1 MFELLAMICVE
12 GLCQERLLPA
22 PAPMTE
28 AACIAGAHR
37 ANDWAAAREGA
48 SVQSTRCAA
57 LADLLEGKATVAE
70 ITPGA
75 FVHEGLIEHTTV
87 ESRGDVSNH
96 GFIIGETS
104 VAVIDAGY
112 TRALGEALYLAV
124 RAETDKPISHII
136 FTHMH
141 PDHTLGGDVFIE
153 AGAEA
158 LGAPKFQTAYD
169 SRVLGYI
176 ESLIRL
182 IGAENSHG
190 TYGEITAREVAEETI
205 DLGARPLRLMS
216 YPTAHT
222 NNDMTILDE
231 TAETI
236 WMGDLTFLSHT
247 PALDG
252 SITGW
257 IALLD
262 SLKAGEAKHMVPGH
276 GPARVAYPDGANP
289 TLDYLKGLATSIRT
303 SIARGESLQTALKD
317 EGEALKADWK
327 LWEEFHLRNATN
339 AYIELEWE

>member
-1 MFELLAMICVE
+1 MFELLAMICIE

-22 PAPMTE
+22 PLPQTE
-28 AACIAGAHR
+28 ATCLANAGR
-37 ANDWAAAREGA
+37 AKDWAAARDGA
-48 SVQSTRCAA
+48 SLQSTRCAP
-57 LADLLEGKATVAE
+57 LADLLPGAANTIE

-75 FVHEGLIEHTTV
+75 FVHQGLV
-87 ESRGDVSNH
+87 EDTAPSNAGDVSNH

-112 TRALGEALYLAV
+112 SRALGEALYLAV
-124 RAETDKPISHII
+124 RAKTDKPISHII

-141 PDHTLGGDVFIE
+141 PDHTLGGDVFLE
-153 AGAEA
+153 AGAEG
-158 LGAPKFQTAYD
+158 LGAPKFQSAYND
-169 SRVLGYI
+169 RVLGYI
-176 ESLIRL
+176 VSQTRL
-182 IGAENSHG
+182 IGAENGHG
-190 TYGEITAREVAEETI
+190 TYGEITTREVAEETI

-222 NNDMTILDE
+222 TNDMTILDE
-231 TAETI
+231 AAETI

-262 SLKAGEAKHMVPGH
+262 SLKAGDAKHMVPGH
-276 GPARVAYPDGANP
+276 GPAKVAYPDGANP
-289 TLDYLKGLATSIRT
+289 TLDYLKGLATAIRA
-303 SIARGESLQTALKD
+303 SIAKGESLQTALKD
-317 EGEALKADWK
+317 DGEDLKANWK
-327 LWEEFHLRNATN
+327 LWDEFHLRNATN

>member
-1 MFELLAMICVE
+1 MFELLAMICVD

-28 AACIAGAHR
+28 TACIASAAR
-37 ANDWAAAREGA
+37 AEEWVASREGA

-57 LADLLEGKATVAE
+57 LPELLAGKANVIEVTL
-70 ITPGA
+70 GA
-75 FVHEGLIEHTTV
+75 FVHQGLVEDTTKRN
-87 ESRGDVSNH
+87 RGDVSNH

-112 TRALGEALYLAV
+112 SRALGEALYLSI

-158 LGAPKFQTAYD
+158 LGAPKFQSAYD
-169 SRVLGYI
+169 NRTIGYI
-176 ESLIRL
+176 EAQARL
-182 IGAENSHG
+182 IGAENGHG
-190 TYGEITAREVAEETI
+190 TYGVITAREVIEETI
-205 DLGARPLRLMS
+205 DLGGRPLRLMS

-222 NNDMTILDE
+222 TNDMTILDE
-231 TAETI
+231 AAETI
-236 WMGDLTFLSHT
+236 WMGDLTFLAHT

-262 SLKAGEAKHMVPGH
+262 SLKAGDAKHMVPGH
-276 GPARVAYPDGANP
+276 GPAKVAYPDGANP
-289 TLDYLKGLATSIRT
+289 TLDYLKGLATAMRA
-303 SIARGESLQTALKD
+303 SIAKGESLQTALKD
-317 EGEALKADWK
+317 SGDALKADWK
-327 LWEEFHLRNATN
+327 LWDEFHLRNATN

>member
-1 MFELLAMICVE
+1 MFELLAMICVG

-22 PAPMTE
+22 PAPMTA
-28 AACIAGAHR
+28 AACIADAGR
-37 ANDWAAAREGA
+37 ATDWAAAREGA
-48 SVQSTRCAA
+48 SVQSVRCAA
-57 LADLLEGKATVAE
+57 LEDLIAGAAATIE

-75 FVHEGLIEHTTV
+75 FVHEGLIEDATGKN
-87 ESRGDVSNH
+87 RGDVSNH
-96 GFIIGETS
+96 GFIIGQTS

-112 TRALGEALYLAV
+112 SRALGEALYLAI

-158 LGAPKFQTAYD
+158 LAAPKFQSAYD
-169 SRVLGYI
+169 NRVLGYI
-176 ESLIRL
+176 DAQTRL
-182 IGAENSHG
+182 IGAENGHG
-190 TYGEITAREVAEETI
+190 TYGEIKAREVADETI

-222 NNDMTILDE
+222 TNDMTILDE
-231 TAETI
+231 TAQTI
-236 WMGDLTFLSHT
+236 WMGDLTFLGHT

-276 GPARVAYPDGANP
+276 GPAKVAYPDGANP
-289 TLDYLKGLATSIRT
+289 TLDYLKGLATAMRA
-303 SIARGESLQTALKD
+303 SIAKGESLQTALKD
-317 EGEALKADWK
+317 RGDALKADWK
-327 LWEEFHLRNATN
+327 LWDEFHLRNATN

>member
-1 MFELLAMICVE
+1 MFELLAVICIN

-22 PAPMTE
+22 PAPQTE
-28 AACIAGAHR
+28 AACIAGAPR
-37 ANDWAAAREGA
+37 AADWAAAREGA
-48 SVQSTRCAA
+48 SVQSTRCAPIS
-57 LADLLEGKATVAE
+57 DLIRGATSIMEV
-70 ITPGA
+70 TPGA
-75 FVHEGLIEHTTV
+75 FVHQGLIEDTAP
-87 ESRGDVSNH
+87 SNAGDVSNH

-112 TRALGEALYLAV
+112 SRALGEALYLAV
-124 RAETDKPISHII
+124 RAQTDKPISHII

-158 LGAPKFQTAYD
+158 LGAPKFQSSYD
-169 SRVLGYI
+169 NRVLGYI
-176 ESLIRL
+176 DAQQRL
-182 IGAENSHG
+182 IGAESGHG
-190 TYGEITAREVAEETI
+190 TYGLVTAREVVEETV
-205 DLGARPLRLMS
+205 DLGARSLRLMS

-222 NNDMTILDE
+222 TNDMTILDE
-231 TAETI
+231 AAETI
-236 WMGDLTFLSHT
+236 WMGDLTFLGHT

-289 TLDYLKGLATSIRT
+289 TLDYLKGLATAMRA

-317 EGEALKADWK
+317 RGDGLRKNWK
-327 LWEEFHLRNATN
+327 LWDEFHLRNATN

>member
-1 MFELLAMICVE
+1 MFELLAMICIE
-12 GLCQERLLPA
+12 GLCHERLLPA
-22 PAPMTE
+22 PKPQTE
-28 AACIAGAHR
+28 AACLASAPR
-37 ANDWAAAREGA
+37 AADWAAKREGA
-48 SVQSTRCAA
+48 SVQSTRCAPLSELIA
-57 LADLLEGKATVAE
+57 GAATTVE

-75 FVHEGLIEHTTV
+75 FVHEGLIEDT
-87 ESRGDVSNH
+87 SLQNAGDVSNH

-112 TRALGEALYLAV
+112 SRALGEALYLAI
-124 RAETDKPISHII
+124 RAQTDKPISHII

-141 PDHTLGGDVFIE
+141 PDHTLGGDVFLE
-153 AGAEA
+153 AGAEG
-158 LGAPKFQTAYD
+158 LGAPKFQTSYD
-169 SRVLGYI
+169 NRALGYI
-176 ESLIRL
+176 EAQTRL
-182 IGAENSHG
+182 IGAENGHG
-190 TYGEITAREVAEETI
+190 TYGNITAREVVEETI

-222 NNDMTILDE
+222 TNDMTILDE

-276 GPARVAYPDGANP
+276 GPAKVAYPGGANP
-289 TLDYLKGLATSIRT
+289 TLEYLKGLATSIRA
-303 SIARGESLQTALKD
+303 SIAKGESLQTALKD
-317 EGEALKADWK
+317 EGEDLRKGWK
-327 LWEEFHLRNATN
+327 LWEAFHRRNATN